1 MMTDHVAEVAQ
12 ANGDPGDVRLEIAIP
27 GGGEIA
33 KDTLNGRLGIVGG
46 LSVLGTTGVV
56 IPYSCASWIHSIH
69 RGIDVAREAGMTHV
83 AGATGSTSEAAVKAL
98 YDLDDI
104 ALLDM
109 GDFAGGMLKYL
120 RENPVAKLTIAGGF
134 GKLAKLAQG
143 HLDLH
148 SGKSRVDTRFLGDV
162 LAELGAAPEVV
173 ERARACETG
182 AQVLA
187 VASDYGL
194 PLADVVAARAAAV
207 AQETAGDKVKVEV
220 LIFDR
225 DGSRLGSSEA
235 VPLGA

>member
-1 MMTDHVAEVAQ
+1 
-12 ANGDPGDVRLEIAIP
+12 VR
-27 GGGEIA
+27 
-33 KDTLNGRLGIVGG
+33 
-46 LSVLGTTGVV
+46 
-56 IPYSCASWIHSIH
+56 
-69 RGIDVAREAGMTHV
+69 
-83 AGATGSTSEAAVKAL
+83 AL

-120 RENPVAKLTIAGGF
+120 RDNPVEKLSIAGGF

-148 SGKSRVDTRFLGDV
+148 SGKSRVDTGFLGEV
-162 LAELGAAPEVV
+162 LGELGASPDVV
-173 ERARACETG
+173 ERARACQTG

-187 VASDYGL
+187 LAREFDL

-207 AQETAGDKVKVEV
+207 AQETAGARVKVEV

-225 DGSRLGSSEA
+225 DGSKLGSSEA